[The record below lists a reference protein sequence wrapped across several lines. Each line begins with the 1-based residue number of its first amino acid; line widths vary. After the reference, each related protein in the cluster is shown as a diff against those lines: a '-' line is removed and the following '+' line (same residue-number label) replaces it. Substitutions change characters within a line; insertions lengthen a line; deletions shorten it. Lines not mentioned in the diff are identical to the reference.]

1 MWPDLDKQ
9 PRASTRVRAG
19 PLVIWEGAG
28 GGKSRAVSH
37 WPESRGGDPGTE
49 GHFYIQTF
57 EVIIKAF
64 KLSFERILWELQKN
78 STERSCI
85 FLLLFP

>member
-1 MWPDLDKQ
+1 MDEQL
-9 PRASTRVRAG
+9 RTSTCVHAG

-28 GGKSRAVSH
+28 RGKSRAVSR
-37 WPESRGGDPGTE
+37 WAEPRGGDPGTE

-85 FLLLFP
+85 FLRLFP